1 MHLFQNIQDQ
11 TSLNK
16 KPCYYKVNA
25 DHCFL
30 PTLSIILSV
39 GMSQGT
45 RIDLLRNSVAVR
57 TILPQ
62 WDIIAYTLVT
72 RQYAHCISLS
82 RYSHSFRSHGL
93 HKLSPRSHPP
103 NLGEVLNWKMLKQAV
118 GELAQAQLRLE
129 LGLPL
134 INPNYPEVFLKQF
147 ILGGGAIIIP
157 PKIDHFNGFCKFC
170 FFRGLGIYRGRIQ
183 NLRSLAFKLVP

>member
-1 MHLFQNIQDQ
+1 MSKTKQ
-11 TSLNK
+11 TSCILLPSLNK

-72 RQYAHCISLS
+72 RQYAHCTSLA
-82 RYSHSFRSHGL
+82 RYSDSFREGF
-93 HKLSPRSHPP
+93 KR
-103 NLGEVLNWKMLKQAV
+103 
-118 GELAQAQLRLE
+118 
-129 LGLPL
+129 
-134 INPNYPEVFLKQF
+134 
-147 ILGGGAIIIP
+147 
-157 PKIDHFNGFCKFC
+157 KIG
-170 FFRGLGIYRGRIQ
+170 Q
-183 NLRSLAFKLVP
+183 TWAFG

>member
-1 MHLFQNIQDQ
+1 MNG
-11 TSLNK
+11 
-16 KPCYYKVNA
+16 

-72 RQYAHCISLS
+72 RQYAHCTSLP
-82 RYSHSFRSHGL
+82 RYSHSFRNHGL

-134 INPNYPEVFLKQF
+134 INPNYPEVFLKQSW
-147 ILGGGAIIIP
+147 GGRNYHP
-157 PKIDHFNGFCKFC
+157 P
-170 FFRGLGIYRGRIQ
+170 
-183 NLRSLAFKLVP
+183 